1 MESDLCS
8 GSLFRFGIKP
18 ICITYTDTDRIL
30 IVFTK
35 QIKSPQE
42 LKRKSKAHLL
52 LSLIL
57 PYPQL
62 FQLKDLL
69 NMGNTYCHLRYSQY
83 GQYSGKKS
91 FSDIQLKLHHPVNK
105 VDQTC

>member
-1 MESDLCS
+1 MTEINDDLKKMKSDLCL

-35 QIKSPQE
+35 QIKSPRE

-52 LSLIL
+52 LSLIS

-62 FQLKDLL
+62 SQLKDLL
-69 NMGNTYCHLRYSQY
+69 NMGNTYCHCSIIVNMVN
-83 GQYSGKKS
+83 
-91 FSDIQLKLHHPVNK
+91 IQKNFFF
-105 VDQTC
+105 